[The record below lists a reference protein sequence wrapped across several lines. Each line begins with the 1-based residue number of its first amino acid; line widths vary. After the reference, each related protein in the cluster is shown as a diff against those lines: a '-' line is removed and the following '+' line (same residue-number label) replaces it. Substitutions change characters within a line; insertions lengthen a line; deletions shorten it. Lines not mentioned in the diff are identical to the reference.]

1 MTNLSSLSKA
11 RIFCWLSLALVLAGG
26 LGGVALWGPEA
37 AFLFVAGV
45 GPLAALNSLTRTSAS
60 FRQAAQVCA
69 QAAKGNLEVRVLG
82 IRDKGNVAEMLRN
95 LNHQLDVTDA
105 FVRESGASLSNVS
118 KSIFYRRFIERG
130 MLGAFLG
137 TARIINEATES
148 MQGKVERFAE
158 LTDEFEDVVKGVV
171 DTVGSSAGNLHATAG
186 ELSETVGNAGNQA
199 DIISDRAGE
208 MSDDVASVSAAAEE
222 LSASISEIA
231 KQIDNSATITTKAVA
246 EVDSAATAVAALVDS
261 SGEISQVAELIK
273 GISDQTN
280 LLALNATIEAARA
293 GAAGKGFAVV
303 AAEVKS
309 LSSQTGKAT
318 ETISAQISTIQESSD
333 IVATAMSGVDATV
346 KGMSESSAAVSGA
359 VEEQRAATAEI
370 ARTMHRTTQITH
382 DVSSNIGGISEA
394 VGESRSA
401 AETVL
406 SASGRLSDQSGS
418 LAKAVEQYLEM
429 ARAS

>member
-1 MTNLSSLSKA
+1 M
-11 RIFCWLSLALVLAGG
+11 
-26 LGGVALWGPEA
+26 
-37 AFLFVAGV
+37 
-45 GPLAALNSLTRTSAS
+45 
-60 FRQAAQVCA
+60 
-69 QAAKGNLEVRVLG
+69 G